1 MVLILI
7 IAIMSTLLVFT
18 TYIIEN
24 HDKKSDEQ
32 NKD

>member
-1 MVLILI
+1 MVLLLI
-7 IAIMSTLLVFT
+7 IAIMSTLLVFA

-24 HDKKSDEQ
+24 HDKKTDKQ